1 MRCRLILLRGQ
12 RLEIAN
18 LFDVVGHGFL
28 PDTPAMLPPAILRQ
42 ATMQHGGDVA
52 RSIVGTIVKKLLAS
66 KRGRGPDARAVHASP
81 AHRLLARVLA
91 ATVPRNAS
99 GNNASVR

>member
-1 MRCRLILLRGQ
+1 M
-12 RLEIAN
+12 
-18 LFDVVGHGFL
+18 
-28 PDTPAMLPPAILRQ
+28 
-42 ATMQHGGDVA
+42 A